1 MLSKFKIK
9 KIFRD
14 RFRTTINVLG
24 DSLGAGLVDVLS
36 KAELEAMP
44 ESNLIEGGK
53 RRKSG
58 ISDDVE
64 CHTTPI

>member
-1 MLSKFKIK
+1 MFST
-9 KIFRD
+9 RD

-36 KAELEAMP
+36 KAELDSMP
-44 ESNLIEGGK
+44 VANDGITGIAK
-53 RRKSG
+53 RKGTITSE
-58 ISDDVE
+58 DME

>member
-1 MLSKFKIK
+1 MDFF
-9 KIFRD
+9 FRD

-36 KAELEAMP
+36 KAELDSMP
-44 ESNLIEGGK
+44 ATNELGLGAGK
-53 RRKSG
+53 RKNTATSE
-58 ISDDVE
+58 DVE